1 MSYDLLYGRAG
12 FLWAALF
19 LNRYLGEGT
28 VPDHL
33 LSPIVAA
40 ILSGGRVGAA
50 DHQACPLLY
59 RQLICNS
66 QVHLFQECVKEYEL
80 IFLWFIGSTGHGF
93 GVRRM
98 D

>member
-19 LNRYLGEGT
+19 LNRYLGQGT

-40 ILSGGRVGAA
+40 ILAGGRVGAA
-50 DHQACPLLY
+50 DHEACPLLY
-59 RQLICNS
+59 RFHNIASVL
-66 QVHLFQECVKEYEL
+66 KENPVYTL
-80 IFLWFIGSTGHGF
+80 SRNLSYFCGF
-93 GVRRM
+93 
-98 D
+98 